1 MIPKFPKNHSGNF
14 GKRYILNINSGTFF
28 MEYFGTLNLNHIVFG
43 FEVIFIIYNDYSFK
57 KPVIFY
63 VYVEK
68 SIM

>member
-1 MIPKFPKNHSGNF
+1 
-14 GKRYILNINSGTFF
+14 